1 MRPRSSSTGP
11 VFVEAAET
19 PPVPDPGRPHP
30 PFTPAPSTPP
40 RLELK
45 VLNSAGA
52 QSTRRLAAPETAPW
66 HPKSELEPKTT
77 QRAPRLRDSF
87 ARTIWARV
95 GSPICPAQ
103 GSGEPAPRGGMVPR
117 VEAIK
122 RGRGRGAL
130 TWQQDGSLAPLF
142 AFCADPP
149 THDESSSS
157 SASFAGVA
165 RQSSPGLFKGS
176 RRQTPP
182 RPTPFLRRRPPAWP
196 GLLHLLL

>member
-1 MRPRSSSTGP
+1 MRPRSSDTTRLCRRPRRHPLSQIRG
-11 VFVEAAET
+11 
-19 PPVPDPGRPHP
+19 GPHP

-40 RLELK
+40 RPVLN

-52 QSTRRLAAPETAPW
+52 QRTRRLAAPETAPW
-66 HPKSELEPKTT
+66 HPKTALEPKTT

-95 GSPICPAQ
+95 GSPRRPAQ
-103 GSGEPAPRGGMVPR
+103 GSGEPAPRGGMLLR
-117 VEAIK
+117 VEAKK
-122 RGRGRGAL
+122 RGRRRGGL
-130 TWQQDGSLAPLF
+130 TWQQDGSPAPLS
-142 AFCADPP
+142 AFCADPS
-149 THDESSSS
+149 THGESSSS

-182 RPTPFLRRRPPAWP
+182 RPTPFLRRRPPTWP